1 MARVVLSATLKAY
14 TGGEGEVEVDAANVR
29 QMLAALGAAY
39 PKLKPVLDRGVA
51 VAINGEIYRNAW
63 FQPIEPES
71 EVHIL
76 PRMAGG

>member
-14 TGGEGEVEVDAANVR
+14 TGGAGEVEVEAANVR
-29 QMLAALGAAY
+29 QLLDALGAAY
-39 PKLKPVLDRGVA
+39 PKLKPVLDQGVA
-51 VAINGEIYRNAW
+51 VAIDGEIYRNAW
-63 FQPIEPES
+63 FQAIAPES

>member
-14 TGGEGEVEVDAANVR
+14 TGGEGEVEMEAANVR
-29 QMLAALGAAY
+29 QLLTALGAAY
-39 PKLKPVLDRGVA
+39 PKLKPVLDQGVA
-51 VAINGEIYRNAW
+51 VAIDGEIYRNAW
-63 FQPIEPES
+63 FQAIEPES